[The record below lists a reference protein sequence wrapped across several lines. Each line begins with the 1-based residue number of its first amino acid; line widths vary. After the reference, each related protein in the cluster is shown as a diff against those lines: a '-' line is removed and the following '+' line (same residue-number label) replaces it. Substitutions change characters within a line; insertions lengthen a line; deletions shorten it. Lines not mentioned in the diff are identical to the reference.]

1 MNIIKFSLAILLFI
15 CLLDMPYGYFQLVR
29 YAALIGFSLLAFNS
43 YKSGNERR
51 AIVYVC
57 LAVLFQPF
65 FKVALGRTLWNMV
78 DVITGVWLLLS
89 LENLKGLLKK

>member
-29 YAALIGFSLLAFNS
+29 YAALIGFLLLAYNS
-43 YKSGNERR
+43 YQSGNETR

-65 FKVALGRTLWNMV
+65 LKIALGRALWNLV

-89 LENLKGLLKK
+89 LENLRGLLKK

>member
-1 MNIIKFSLAILLFI
+1 MNIIKFSLAIFLFI

-29 YAALIGFSLLAFNS
+29 YAALIGFLLLAFDS
-43 YKSGNERR
+43 YQSGNEKR

-65 FKVALGRTLWNMV
+65 LKIALGRAIWNLV

-89 LENLKGLLKK
+89 LDNLRGLLKK

>member
-29 YAALIGFSLLAFNS
+29 YAALIGFLLLAFNS
-43 YKSGNERR
+43 YQSGKEKQ

-65 FKVALGRTLWNMV
+65 LKISLGRSLWNLV
-78 DVITGVWLLLS
+78 DVIVGVWLLIS